1 MTLSRNTI
9 SMLAAVALTAGIAVP
24 ASAQVSHET
33 KVTHDVSTQ
42 DGVTTNTTRVAHIK
56 KVKTHRA
63 KRILGVKVGHK
74 TRTTKVVKTTSS
86 SSNGDYKQS
95 TTTSH

>member
-1 MTLSRNTI
+1 MTLSRNTV
-9 SMLAAVALTAGIAVP
+9 SMLAAMALAAGLAMP
-24 ASAQVSHET
+24 ASAQVSRET

-42 DGVTTNTTRVAHIK
+42 DGVTTKTTRVKHIK
-56 KVKTHRA
+56 KVKTRHP

-74 TRTTKVVKTTSS
+74 TRKVETVKTTST

-95 TTTSH
+95 VKTTH